1 MNKPLCFQKQW
12 KWLILIQPLVTYK
25 KYLKILSSMDQTY
38 QVTSV
43 QVNGDFLVPVQSP
56 EFAGDNA
63 LTTAFGGFRITHP
76 SETGSH
82 TIETLRIAI
91 DPKKRAQPNANNIA
105 HSGFAIE
112 GEIVSDAKLARTDIT
127 ILGVTTSE
135 NVMAEDQTEFIQHY
149 FNYADSVGYTETV
162 DEFAFN
168 VANDFANAKA
178 ITGIT
183 AKNIANPSWTD
194 DEFEYLAQFEA
205 LEGLNNPEVR
215 DYVIAEWENI
225 IAEGGYETLST
236 GKRLSPIASLYV
248 LVEDAEFQLGV
259 E

>member
-1 MNKPLCFQKQW
+1 MYASIPSNISASDINFADTI
-12 KWLILIQPLVTYK
+12 ILER
-25 KYLKILSSMDQTY
+25 
-38 QVTSV
+38 
-43 QVNGDFLVPVQSP
+43 NGDFLVPVQSP

-63 LTTAFGGFRITHP
+63 LTTAYGGFRITHP
-76 SETGSH
+76 SETGNH

-127 ILGVTTSE
+127 ILVLLLRKRNGRRS
-135 NVMAEDQTEFIQHY
+135 TEFVQHY

-205 LEGLNNPEVR
+205 LEGLNNPDVR
-215 DYVIAEWENI
+215 DYVIAEWEQI
-225 IAEGGYETLST
+225 IADGGYETLRT
-236 GKRLSPIASLYV
+236 GKRLSPIAS
-248 LVEDAEFQLGV
+248 
-259 E
+259 